1 MASCPWRPTLVL
13 SGAARGADTL
23 GEMWAARKGVPVV
36 RYPAD
41 WTRFGKSAG
50 LVRNAVMAFEAEA
63 LVALW
68 DGSSKG
74 TKHMIE
80 TARRM
85 GLAIHVWR

>member
-1 MASCPWRPTLVL
+1 MASCPWMPSLVL

-23 GEMWAARKGVPVV
+23 GERWAAARGIRVF

-41 WTRFGKSAG
+41 WRGLGLRAG
-50 LVRNAVMAFEAEA
+50 RVRNALMATEADA

-68 DGSSKG
+68 DGQSNG
-74 TKHMIE
+74 TRHMIE

-85 GLAIHVWR
+85 GLAVHVWC